1 MKSKPKKRGFARAV
15 WILAWVSFFTDVA
28 SEMLYPITPV
38 YLQAVGV
45 SVAGIA
51 MIEGIAEAVAGITK
65 SFFGYLGDRLGN
77 PERYVQAGYGLSAI
91 AKPVMGLVTTPAVF
105 LGVRI
110 TERFGKGIRTTPRD
124 AILTEYSEKEER
136 GRVFGFHRGMDTL
149 GAALGPIIALVLIQA
164 LNWGDNL
171 RNIYFVAAIPGLAAM
186 YLTFLV
192 HSKGKRKKKAAFSQ
206 VFQKSVFK
214 GYLQTFRPSLY
225 SKEYKRL
232 VLGFILVAILNSSD
246 IFLLLRAREIV
257 GGGSSLL
264 GFSIATAVGV
274 IGVYILYNFVF
285 SAASS
290 PMGKLSDRIGFKRTH
305 LVSLCV
311 FVITYTLLAQEAS
324 MLSLVIAMGLY
335 GIFAAGNDTVIKAW
349 MSTTLDRDIMGSGLG
364 VASTLQSITFLVSSL
379 VTGLLWEKFGSSVAL
394 SVSAI
399 GMLIP
404 IAYFHFLVPNNIR
417 RAS

>member
-1 MKSKPKKRGFARAV
+1 MKSKKPLARTI
-15 WILAWVSFFTDVA
+15 WILAWVSLFTDVA
-28 SEMLYPITPV
+28 SEMLYPVTPV
-38 YLQAVGV
+38 YLQALGV

-51 MIEGIAEAVAGITK
+51 LIEGLAEALAGVTK
-65 SFFGYLGDRLGN
+65 SFCGYLGDRMGN

-105 LGVRI
+105 LAVRL

-124 AILTEYSEKEER
+124 AILTEYSDKNER

-149 GAALGPIIALVLIQA
+149 GAALGPIIALILIQA
-164 LNWGDNL
+164 LDWGNDL
-171 RNIYFVAAIPGLAAM
+171 RNIFFVAAIPGVIAT
-186 YLTFLV
+186 YLTFKV
-192 HSKGKRKKKAAFSQ
+192 HSKGKQKKKSAFKQ

-225 SKEYKRL
+225 GKDYKRL
-232 VLGFILVAILNSSD
+232 VLGFVLVAVLNSSD
-246 IFLLLRAREIV
+246 IFLLLRAREII
-257 GGGSSLL
+257 GGGSELF
-264 GFSIATAVGV
+264 GWKIASAVGV

-290 PMGKLSDRIGFKRTH
+290 PMGKLSDRIGFKHTH

-311 FVITYTLLAQEAS
+311 FVITYTLLSQEAS
-324 MLSLVIAMGLY
+324 MLTLVIAMGIY
-335 GIFAAGNDTVIKAW
+335 GLFAAGNDTVIKAW
-349 MSTTLDRDIMGSGLG
+349 MSTTLDKDIMGSGLG
-364 VASTLQSITFLVSSL
+364 VASTLQSLTFLVSSL
-379 VTGLLWEKFGSSVAL
+379 LTGILWTKFGSNVAL

-404 IAYFHFLVPNNIR
+404 IAYFHFFVPNNIR
-417 RAS
+417 RPS